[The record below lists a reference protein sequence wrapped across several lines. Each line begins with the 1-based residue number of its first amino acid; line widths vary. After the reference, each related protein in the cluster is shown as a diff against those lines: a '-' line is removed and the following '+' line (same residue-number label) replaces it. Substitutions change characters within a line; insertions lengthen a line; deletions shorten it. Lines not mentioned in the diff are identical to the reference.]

1 MKSDI
6 VFEERQCFA
15 ERSLRNSFLVL
26 TGFFFA
32 SILIRLFLVSEG
44 EDNWVMSVLIAG
56 LLFSAILSLFLSN
69 CLITQITVDGIYIRF
84 PPFMPSEQAFLWKDI
99 QEVYIIKYKPIT
111 QYGGWGIRIGP
122 YGRAFNISSTT
133 GLQVIFKDSSRLLIG
148 TKQPEK
154 LIAVLRKL
162 GKMN

>member
-1 MKSDI
+1 MKSEI

-15 ERSLRNSFLVL
+15 ERGIRNFFLVL
-26 TGFFFA
+26 ACFFMA
-32 SILIRLFLVSEG
+32 SILIRLFFVTVE
-44 EDNWVMSVLIAG
+44 EDDFVMGVLIAG
-56 LLFSAILSLFLSN
+56 LLISAILSLFLSN
-69 CLITQITVDGIYIRF
+69 CLITQITIDGIYVRF
-84 PPFMPSEQAFLWKDI
+84 PPFMPSEQEFLWKDI

-133 GLQVIFKDSSRLLIG
+133 GLQVIFKDNSRLLIG
-148 TKQPEK
+148 TRQPEK

-162 GKMN
+162 GKMK